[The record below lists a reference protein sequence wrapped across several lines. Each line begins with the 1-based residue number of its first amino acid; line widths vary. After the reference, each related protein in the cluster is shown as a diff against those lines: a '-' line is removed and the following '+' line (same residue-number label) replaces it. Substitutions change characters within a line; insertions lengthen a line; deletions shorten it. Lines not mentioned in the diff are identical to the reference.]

1 MPAKVQM
8 NIMGLT
14 TTTKT
19 TTTTSTTS
27 KNLSMSAPVNRRGG
41 NMNLFD
47 ISKTKKGCSSCGG
60 G

>member
-1 MPAKVQM
+1 M